1 MLKVNPLLQY
11 EENKPYSYGEVQLQ
25 KPNHTWILLWLL
37 SSRRHGATLCCL
49 LLRKK
54 ERKKVAG
61 SAKQQGILQPRE
73 NISHLSVSAAETFPA
88 SVQVQ
93 RN

>member
-1 MLKVNPLLQY
+1 MALCNSRSQTTRGFCYGWYHLGGMELLCVAY
-11 EENKPYSYGEVQLQ
+11 YFG
-25 KPNHTWILLWLL
+25 
-37 SSRRHGATLCCL
+37 
-49 LLRKK
+49 RKK
-54 ERKKVAG
+54 GKKVAG